1 MAELET
7 RTTQTRVLRCVGSIP
22 TSDTYEYGKTKNIF
36 QKNGESVF
44 RNNLESLIRSV
55 RLAARM
61 QACHAC
67 GAGSIPAR
75 TAEKRIFYSQVA
87 EW

>member
-1 MAELET
+1 MVNAVGRAKEVSTKVTGSSPVL
-7 RTTQTRVLRCVGSIP
+7 TT
-22 TSDTYEYGKTKNIF
+22 
-36 QKNGESVF
+36 
-44 RNNLESLIRSV
+44 RSV

-75 TAEKRIFYSQVA
+75 TAKYKWKVG
-87 EW
+87 EWLKPADCNSAPLRVRRFESVPSN